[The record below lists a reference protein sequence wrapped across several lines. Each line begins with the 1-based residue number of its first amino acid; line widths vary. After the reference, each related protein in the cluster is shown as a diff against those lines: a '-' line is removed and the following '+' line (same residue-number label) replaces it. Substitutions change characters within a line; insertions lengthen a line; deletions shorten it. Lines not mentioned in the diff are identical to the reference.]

1 MRRRFIALGPSETLL
16 EAERLMRMARVR
28 TLPVAF
34 EGALVGV
41 LSYRALV
48 VSLLGGTAEDRVA
61 NDASLH
67 ETRVVSL
74 MDGRPCALTPGVR
87 LEEAA
92 ARLVDRDEGC
102 LPVVDELSETLVGIL
117 TEGDLLRAAYGPRPN
132 PA

>member
-1 MRRRFIALGPSETLL
+1 
-16 EAERLMRMARVR
+16 
-28 TLPVAF
+28 
-34 EGALVGV
+34 
-41 LSYRALV
+41 
-48 VSLLGGTAEDRVA
+48 
-61 NDASLH
+61 
-67 ETRVVSL
+67 

-92 ARLVDRDEGC
+92 ARLVNRDEGC